1 MVEQSK
7 NKRAVHTGPLLEPF
21 IFGCYK
27 ELAMGIIF
35 KASTAAAALAVA
47 ATAHAQYYYP
57 APPPPEW
64 QPMPP
69 PPVQQWQ
76 PAPEPRYAEVKLPER
91 QPLEPVELP
100 ASIDQG
106 IDLIYID
113 PEIAPEVT
121 RRSGMLESMDF
132 AEWSGAPI
140 DLFTSVNPA
149 YTELRRGL
157 MKYKQRWGGLPQ
169 VEIPTGSVVLKAGS
183 KDDRIPLLR
192 KRLGL
197 ADGTAFD
204 AALAKAVAEY
214 QQAHGLKADGV
225 VGNGTIRSLNL
236 GADHYQRVIIL
247 NMERALR
254 LPTSEDK
261 GRYIL
266 IDAGAARLYM
276 YENGKPVDSMRV
288 IVGTNDTQTPMMA
301 ASLRYVS
308 LNPYWNVPPEL
319 VQSLVAK
326 NVLEHGLTYLTDRDY
341 QILSDWTEEAKILDP
356 ATIDWQAAA
365 AGKLDLRVRRG
376 PGPWNSMGEVKFM
389 LPNDFGIYLHDV
401 PEASKAA
408 FTTDERWISNGC
420 VRLEDAKRLQKWV
433 FRGKVPVADG
443 TPDQRVDLPQPIPV
457 YMTYLTAAP
466 SSSGIAFRADPY
478 NRDEKLLARV
488 RLDQVQSASAF

>member
-1 MVEQSK
+1 MILEQ
-7 NKRAVHTGPLLEPF
+7 F
-21 IFGCYK
+21 IFACYK
-27 ELAMGIIF
+27 APAMGTIF
-35 KASTAAAALAVA
+35 RASTAAAALAA
-47 ATAHAQYYYP
+47 AAAAHAQYYP
-57 APPPPEW
+57 APQW
-64 QPMPP
+64 QSTPP
-69 PPVQQWQ
+69 PPVRWQ
-76 PAPEPRYAEVKLPER
+76 PAPELRSAEARLPER

-106 IDLIYID
+106 IDLIYVD
-113 PEIAPEVT
+113 PEIAPEVR
-121 RRSGMLESMDF
+121 RRSGLLDSMDF
-132 AEWSGAPI
+132 AEWTGAPI
-140 DLFTSVNPA
+140 DLFTPVNPA

-157 MKYKQRWGGLPQ
+157 MKYKQRWGALPQ
-169 VEIPTGSVVLKAGS
+169 VQIPTGSVVLKAGV

-197 ADGTAFD
+197 PDGTAFD
-204 AALAKAVAEY
+204 AALTSAVTEY
-214 QQAHGLKADGV
+214 QHAHGLKADGV

-236 GADHYQRVIIL
+236 GAEHYQRVIIL

-254 LPTSEDK
+254 LPTSDDK

-266 IDAGAARLYM
+266 IDSGAARLYM

-288 IVGTNDTQTPMMA
+288 IVGTNETQTPMMA

-326 NVLEHGLTYLTDRDY
+326 NVLEQGLTYLTERDY
-341 QILSDWTEEAKILDP
+341 QILSDWTDDATIVDP
-356 ATIDWQAAA
+356 ATVDWNAVA
-365 AGKLDLRVRRG
+365 AGKQELRVRRG
-376 PGPWNSMGEVKFM
+376 PGPWNSMGGMKFM

-408 FTTDERWISNGC
+408 FAGDERWISNGC

-433 FRGKVPVADG
+433 FRGNVPVADG
-443 TPDQRVDLPQPIPV
+443 SPEQRVDLPEPIPI

-466 SSSGIAFRADPY
+466 TRSGIEFRADPY

-488 RLDQVQSASAF
+488 KLDGAQTASVE

>member
-1 MVEQSK
+1 
-7 NKRAVHTGPLLEPF
+7 
-21 IFGCYK
+21 
-27 ELAMGIIF
+27 MGIIL
-35 KASTAAAALAVA
+35 KASTAVLAIAAASVA
-47 ATAHAQYYYP
+47 GHAQYY
-57 APPPPEW
+57 PPPV
-64 QPMPP
+64 QYYPP

-76 PAPEPRYAEVKLPER
+76 PMPPPPPVEQWQPAPVQQWQPEPEPRFAEARLPESK
-91 QPLEPVELP
+91 PMEPVELP

-113 PEIAPEVT
+113 PEIAPEVA
-121 RRSGMLESMDF
+121 RRSGLFDSMDF
-132 AEWSGAPI
+132 QEWTGAPI

-157 MKYKQRWGGLPQ
+157 MKYQQRWGALPQ
-169 VEIPTGSVVLKAGS
+169 VQVPAGSVVLKAGS
-183 KDDRIPLLR
+183 KDERIPLLR

-204 AALAKAVAEY
+204 AALTKAVSDY

-225 VGNGTIRSLNL
+225 AGNGTIGSLNL
-236 GADHYQRVIIL
+236 GADHYQRVVIL

-288 IVGTNDTQTPMMA
+288 IVGTQETQTPMMA

-326 NVLEHGLTYLTDRDY
+326 NVLEQGLTYLTDRDY
-341 QILSDWTEEAKILDP
+341 QLLSDWTDEATLLDP
-356 ATIDWQAAA
+356 ATIDWKSVA
-365 AGKLDLRVRRG
+365 AGKTELRVRRG
-376 PGPWNSMGEVKFM
+376 PGPWNSMGQMKFM

-408 FTTDERWISNGC
+408 FAADDRWISNGC
-420 VRLEDAKRLQKWV
+420 VRLEDAKRFQKWV
-433 FRGKVPVADG
+433 FRGNAPAANGTADE
-443 TPDQRVDLPQPIPV
+443 RVDLPDPIPI

-466 SSSGIAFRADPY
+466 SSTGIAFRADPY
-478 NRDEKLLARV
+478 NRDEKLLSRV
-488 RLDQVQSASAF
+488 RLDSVQSASVQ

>member
-1 MVEQSK
+1 
-7 NKRAVHTGPLLEPF
+7 
-21 IFGCYK
+21 
-27 ELAMGIIF
+27 MGIIF
-35 KASTAAAALAVA
+35 KASTAIAAFAAASM
-47 ATAHAQYYYP
+47 AHAQYY
-57 APPPPEW
+57 PPPPVQYYPPPPVQQW

-76 PAPEPRYAEVKLPER
+76 PAPVQQWQPEPQPRLAEARVPEN

-113 PEIAPEVT
+113 PEIAPEVK
-121 RRSGMLESMDF
+121 RRSGLLDSMDF
-132 AEWSGAPI
+132 EDWTGAPI

-157 MKYKQRWGGLPQ
+157 MKYQQRWGALPQ
-169 VEIPTGSVVLKAGS
+169 VQVPTGSVVLKAGA
-183 KDDRIPLLR
+183 KDERIPLLR

-197 ADGTAFD
+197 PDGTAFD
-204 AALAKAVAEY
+204 AALAKAVSEY

-225 VGNGTIRSLNL
+225 AGNGTIRSLNL

-254 LPTSEDK
+254 LPTTDDK

-288 IVGTNDTQTPMMA
+288 IVGTNETQTPMMA
-301 ASLRYVS
+301 AALRYVS

-326 NVLEHGLTYLTDRDY
+326 NVLEHGLTYLTERDY
-341 QILSDWTEEAKILDP
+341 QILSDWTDEATPVDP
-356 ATIDWQAAA
+356 ATIDWQAVA
-365 AGKLDLRVRRG
+365 AGTKEIRVRRG
-376 PGPWNSMGEVKFM
+376 PGPWNSMGQMKFM

-401 PEASKAA
+401 PEPSKAA
-408 FTTDERWISNGC
+408 FTSDDRWISNGC

-433 FRGKVPVADG
+433 FRGKTPVASG
-443 TPDQRVDLPQPIPV
+443 APDERVDLEDPIPV
-457 YMTYLTAAP
+457 YMTYLTAEP
-466 SSSGIAFRADPY
+466 SAGGIAFRADPY
-478 NRDEKLLARV
+478 NRDEKLLSRV
-488 RLDQVQSASAF
+488 RLNEVQAASAF